1 MPQFELVLNENIAE
15 IKSCAFNKIGVTKV
29 SGDTSGLCKIGEY
42 AFSWVN
48 KTGGYAL
55 DITFAYPGV
64 ITTGDAIF
72 NHVNATLR
80 LGHGTTFSNT
90 DFRAASVKY
99 IFDDAHTYGEPT
111 WTWDE
116 DYYFATATFTCTH
129 PGSGHQETI
138 RSKTVE
144 TQQPDGQI
152 LLSERVTFN
161 GKDYIAPKPVYR
173 TEVGEYIVEITGF
186 YRGYIGNPK
195 DNIEGLNKL
204 TVRFIDKNG
213 NEVTAPTYIWTAKET
228 AADGIVLESNGDI
241 MFKKGGDFHV
251 QLTSPDG
258 ATVYSSWI
266 PVRCLFESGD
276 DSEKSSPDII
286 VPDPDNTPKTGD
298 STSAAAAT
306 AILLTSLTA
315 ALFLAMKRRKNEA

>member
-1 MPQFELVLNENIAE
+1 M
-15 IKSCAFNKIGVTKV
+15 
-29 SGDTSGLCKIGEY
+29 
-42 AFSWVN
+42 
-48 KTGGYAL
+48 
-55 DITFAYPGV
+55 
-64 ITTGDAIF
+64 
-72 NHVNATLR
+72 
-80 LGHGTTFSNT
+80 
-90 DFRAASVKY
+90 
-99 IFDDAHTYGEPT
+99 
-111 WTWDE
+111 
-116 DYYFATATFTCTH
+116 
-129 PGSGHQETI
+129 
-138 RSKTVE
+138 
-144 TQQPDGQI
+144 
-152 LLSERVTFN
+152 
-161 GKDYIAPKPVYR
+161 
-173 TEVGEYIVEITGF
+173 GEYIVEITGF

-315 ALFLAMKRRKNEA
+315 ALFLAMKRRKDEEA